1 MQFKDPSG
9 VYSGGYT
16 SDIIMPRTNRN
27 QRGVVQ
33 VNLTSGTVDLQGR
46 ADSSAPFV
54 SMKTYTTSGL
64 DEVVLAPYMR
74 IFVSSDSDGVGYLA
88 ETN

>member
-1 MQFKDPSG
+1 MQFKDPAG
-9 VYSGGYT
+9 TYSGGYT
-16 SDIIMPRTNRN
+16 SEIVMPNTNN
-27 QRGVVQ
+27 NPRGVVQ
-33 VNLTSGTVDLQGR
+33 VNLTSGSVDLQGR

>member
-1 MQFKDPSG
+1 MQFKDPAG

-16 SDIIMPRTNRN
+16 SETIMPNTNKN

-33 VNLTSGTVDLQGR
+33 VNLTTGTVDLQGR

-54 SMKTYTTSGL
+54 SMKTYTTAGL

-74 IFVSSDSDGVGYLA
+74 IFVSSDSDGVAYISD
-88 ETN
+88 TN

>member
-1 MQFKDPSG
+1 MQFKDPAG

-27 QRGVVQ
+27 QRGVAQ
-33 VNLTSGTVDLQGR
+33 VTVTTGTVELQGR
-46 ADSSAPFV
+46 ADSAAPFITF
-54 SMKTYTTSGL
+54 KTYNASGL

-74 IFVSSDSDGVGYLA
+74 VLVSSDSDGVAWLSS
-88 ETN
+88 TD

>member
-1 MQFKDPSG
+1 MQFKDPNG

-16 SDIIMPRTNRN
+16 SDIIMPNTNKN

-33 VNLTSGTVDLQGR
+33 VNLTTGTVDLQGR

-54 SMKTYTTSGL
+54 SMKTYTTAGL

-74 IFVSSDSDGVGYLA
+74 IFVSSDSDGVAYISD
-88 ETN
+88 TN

>member
-1 MQFKDPSG
+1 MQFKDPAG
-9 VYSGGYT
+9 TYSGGYT
-16 SDIIMPRTNRN
+16 SEIVMPNTNKN

-33 VNLTSGTVDLQGR
+33 VNLTSGSVDLQGR
-46 ADSSAPFV
+46 ADSLAPFV

-74 IFVSSDSDGVGYLA
+74 VFVSADSDGVAYISD
-88 ETN
+88 TN